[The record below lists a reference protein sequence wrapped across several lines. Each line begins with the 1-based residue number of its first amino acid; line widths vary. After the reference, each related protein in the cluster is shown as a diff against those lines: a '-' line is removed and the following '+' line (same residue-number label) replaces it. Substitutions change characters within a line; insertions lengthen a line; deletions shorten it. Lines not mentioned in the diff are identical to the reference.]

1 MQTKKCFKC
10 KQDLPLERF
19 KKIDEND
26 YQQKSWL
33 GRLINCR
40 ECNISLELKQG
51 VVRRVNGKF
60 QVLNWSK
67 EEIIKDNM
75 K

>member
-1 MQTKKCFKC
+1 MQTKRCFKC
-10 KQDLPLERF
+10 KKDLPIESF
-19 KKIDEND
+19 KKIDKND

-60 QVLNWSK
+60 QVLDCSK
-67 EEIIKDNM
+67 EEIIKYNM